1 MLAIGAS
8 YLFVPL
14 AIVPTALRQR
24 AMDFRSDFMIEVGA
38 SITNA
43 AVTLT
48 LAAMGQGAMAL
59 ACGALAQQIARAL
72 VSQWRSGWTFP
83 WPLRCAGASHVI
95 RFRSEARRVGI
106 ECVRTCRAGGRR
118 GTLKKQQ

>member
-59 ACGALAQQIARAL
+59 ACGPLAQQSARAL
-72 VSQWRSGWTFP
+72 ANQWRSGRLFP
-83 WPLRCAGASHVI
+83 WPMRSPGACPVI
-95 RFRSEARRVGI
+95 RFASRSP
-106 ECVRTCRAGGRR
+106 
-118 GTLKKQQ
+118 

>member
-48 LAAMGQGAMAL
+48 LAALGQGAMAL

-72 VSQWRSGWTFP
+72 VSQWRSGRIFP
-83 WPLRCAGASHVI
+83 WPIRFAGASHVTPFAG
-95 RFRSEARRVGI
+95 RCKTGRGS
-106 ECVRTCRAGGRR
+106 CRGR
-118 GTLKKQQ
+118 

>member
-59 ACGALAQQIARAL
+59 ACGALAHQIARAL
-72 VSQWRSGWTFP
+72 LSQWRSGWIFP
-83 WPLRCAGASHVI
+83 WPLHFAGPPHLLP
-95 RFRSEARRVGI
+95 F
-106 ECVRTCRAGGRR
+106 GG
-118 GTLKKQQ
+118 GPPLPPLFVSFG